1 MSIRN
6 LLEKRKSS
14 RQAITA
20 NHQKRIAE
28 EGTSQGAA
36 CLAACL
42 ADLGP
47 PGKNPEKKKIDKKLK
62 KLVFR
67 YKNNGFWSKIF
78 NFALKT

>member
-36 CLAACL
+36 CLA
-42 ADLGP
+42 DLGP
-47 PGKNPEKKKIDKKLK
+47 PGENPEKKKIDKKFK